1 MKKLFVLLLLVVVTM
16 SFSSCAPI
24 FWEDPYEPHYYH
36 HHHYHHYH
44 YHSPRYEYHPYD
56 RW

>member
-1 MKKLFVLLLLVVVTM
+1 MKKLFVLLLFLVVVTM

-24 FWEDPYEPHYYH
+24 FWGDPYGPHYH
-36 HHHYHHYH
+36 HHA
-44 YHSPRYEYHPYD
+44 PRYEYYPYD

>member
-24 FWEDPYEPHYYH
+24 FWGDPYGPHYYH
-36 HHHYHHYH
+36 HHHYHA
-44 YHSPRYEYHPYD
+44 PKYEYYPYD